1 MRGWDGDWAQ
11 GYLRRRRGHGQVEEA
26 APQEVWAHGAE
37 VNPRLRESGCGEPAM
52 VSPVLL

>member
-1 MRGWDGDWAQ
+1 MRGWDGGWPQ

-26 APQEVWAHGAE
+26 TPQEVWARGAK
-37 VNPRLRESGCGEPAM
+37 VSPRLRESVCGEPAM